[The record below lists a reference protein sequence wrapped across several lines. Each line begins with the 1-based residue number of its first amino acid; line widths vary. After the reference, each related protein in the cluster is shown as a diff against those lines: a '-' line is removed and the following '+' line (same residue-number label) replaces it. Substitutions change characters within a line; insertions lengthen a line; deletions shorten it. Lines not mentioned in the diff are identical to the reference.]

1 MLCGLVEIIIQ
12 KVQGVSLGISVLRS
26 LRLLR
31 IFKVTRYDK
40 DTRAGQLKLENYK
53 DLTLSWTALL
63 ALNCYSYG
71 SSKDHLAL
79 IQCSFCIFII
89 RVRFAFS
96 LVASCV
102 LFCGSSHDFCQVYY
116 NIKQIDFI
124 FFVLLYCNKSQM
136 TLACEE

>member
-1 MLCGLVEIIIQ
+1 MLCGLVDIIIQ

-26 LRLLR
+26 LR

-40 DTRAGQLKLENYK
+40 DTRAGQLRLADYK
-53 DLTLSWTALL
+53 DLTLYWIALL

-71 SSKDHLAL
+71 SSKDHLVL

-89 RVRFAFS
+89 RVRSAFS

-102 LFCGSSHDFCQVYY
+102 LLKYTRTDDV
-116 NIKQIDFI
+116 N
-124 FFVLLYCNKSQM
+124 
-136 TLACEE
+136 

>member
-31 IFKVTRYDK
+31 VFKVTRYDK
-40 DTRAGQLKLENYK
+40 DTRAGQLKLE
-53 DLTLSWTALL
+53 DLTLYWIALL
-63 ALNCYSYG
+63 ALNCYFYG
-71 SSKDHLAL
+71 SSKDHLVL

-89 RVRFAFS
+89 RVRSAFS

-102 LFCGSSHDFCQVYY
+102 LLKYTRTDDVNWWRDLILLIYFAGLRMIFA
-116 NIKQIDFI
+116 KFI
-124 FFVLLYCNKSQM
+124 II
-136 TLACEE
+136 